1 MEQVAAAE
9 VPARMR
15 AQRSAGLQPV
25 LLDVREPWEVDRAC
39 TRTDDQPLLCI
50 PMNEVPAR
58 LDELDPTQPVW
69 VLCHHGMRS
78 AQVAGFLM
86 RRGYAQVYNVAGGIE
101 AWSCTVD
108 PQVPRY

>member
-1 MEQVAAAE
+1 MQQVAAQD
-9 VPARMR
+9 VPAQLQ
-15 AQRSAGLQPV
+15 AQAAQGRQPV
-25 LLDVREPWEVDRAC
+25 MLDVREPWEVA
-39 TRTDDQPLLCI
+39 TASVLGAPASLVCI

-58 LDELDPTQPVW
+58 LDELDATQPVW

-86 RRGYAQVYNVAGGIE
+86 RRGFAEVYNVAGGIE

-108 PQVPRY
+108 RQVPRY

>member
-1 MEQVAAAE
+1 MEQVRAGE

-15 AQRSAGLQPV
+15 AQHSAGLKPV
-25 LLDVREPWEVDRAC
+25 LLDVREPWEVERAC
-39 TRTDDQPLLCI
+39 TGTDDLALVCI

-58 LDELDPTQPVW
+58 LDELDPAQPVW

-101 AWSCTVD
+101 AWALEVD
-108 PQVPRY
+108 PKVSRY

>member
-1 MEQVAAAE
+1 MQQVPAQE
-9 VPARMR
+9 VPARIR
-15 AQRSAGLQPV
+15 AQQAAGQAPV
-25 LLDVREPWEVDRAC
+25 LLDVREPWEVERASASLAEA
-39 TRTDDQPLLCI
+39 RLQCI

-58 LDELDPTQPVW
+58 LHELDAAQPVW

-86 RRGYAQVYNVAGGIE
+86 RRGFGEVYNVAGGIE

-108 PQVPRY
+108 PSVPRY